1 MPHVQLKTEK
11 LQKSKYSPQ
20 TFLLVEDE
28 MGNLEEWSS
37 VMEEKMA
44 CFVDVV
50 NRLKTSVSNLEK
62 KEATKVKHEENII
75 QEDIFKRRMQ
85 EELKIR
91 ELKLQVKSKEYEKR
105 DKILHEERFNVK
117 LFELVKTKFGI
128 TSLGWFRFCKQFER
142 E

>member
-1 MPHVQLKTEK
+1 
-11 LQKSKYSPQ
+11 
-20 TFLLVEDE
+20 
-28 MGNLEEWSS
+28 
-37 VMEEKMA
+37 MA
-44 CFVDVV
+44 CFADVV

-75 QEDIFKRRMQ
+75 QEEIFKRRMQ

-142 E
+142 EWQG

>member
-20 TFLLVEDE
+20 NFLLVEDE

-44 CFVDVV
+44 CFADVV

-75 QEDIFKRRMQ
+75 QE
-85 EELKIR
+85 
-91 ELKLQVKSKEYEKR
+91 
-105 DKILHEERFNVK
+105 
-117 LFELVKTKFGI
+117 
-128 TSLGWFRFCKQFER
+128 
-142 E
+142 

>member
-1 MPHVQLKTEK
+1 MKWEIW
-11 LQKSKYSPQ
+11 KSGRVLWRRS
-20 TFLLVEDE
+20 
-28 MGNLEEWSS
+28 
-37 VMEEKMA
+37 
-44 CFVDVV
+44 CVDVV

-75 QEDIFKRRMQ
+75 QEEIFKRRMQ